1 MFFADCFRKGIFYF
15 MRKNKILTRICIG
28 VLAATIV
35 SSLAVATLFAKYIST
50 GSGKSHVVYPYAF
63 GVELTGLDMDKISV
77 NFSRDGA
84 HATPLG
90 YFTETISV
98 PFTVKA
104 AEYNEIAT
112 NISINLTFNE
122 TFSALLKKDR
132 YTQGASCTYHVVD
145 ANGNE
150 LSGTEREESGCTV
163 WTSAETELG
172 IAEELN
178 FILKIDVHNTSLSV
192 GYTANEE
199 YKYISDAITVDVVA
213 TQSR

>member
-1 MFFADCFRKGIFYF
+1 MK
-15 MRKNKILTRICIG
+15 KNKILTRICIG
-28 VLAATIV
+28 ILSATIV
-35 SSLAVATLFAKYIST
+35 SSLLVSSLFARYVS
-50 GSGKSHVVYPYAF
+50 SGESKGNVVYPYAF
-63 GVELTGLDMDKISV
+63 GVELTGLEMDKITV

-112 NISINLTFNE
+112 DISINLTFNE
-122 TFSALLKKDR
+122 NFSALLKKDR
-132 YTQGASCTYHVVD
+132 YAQGASCTYHVVD

-150 LSGTEREESGCTV
+150 LSGDEEEVSGCIV
-163 WTSAETELG
+163 WTSDETELG

-192 GYTANEE
+192 GYTTSEE

>member
-1 MFFADCFRKGIFYF
+1 MK
-15 MRKNKILTRICIG
+15 KNKILTRICIG
-28 VLAATIV
+28 ILSATIV
-35 SSLAVATLFAKYIST
+35 SSLLVSSLFARYVS
-50 GSGKSHVVYPYAF
+50 SGESKGNVVYPYAF
-63 GVELTGLDMDKISV
+63 GVELTGLEMDKITV

-112 NISINLTFNE
+112 DISINLTFNE
-122 TFSALLKKDR
+122 NFSALLKKDR

-150 LSGTEREESGCTV
+150 LSGTESEDSGCTV
-163 WTSAETELG
+163 WTSEITELG
-172 IAEELN
+172 INEELN

-192 GYTANEE
+192 GYTTSEE
-199 YKYISDAITVDVVA
+199 YKYISEAIRVDVTA
-213 TQSR
+213 KQRKETA